1 MNEPEPKHQ
10 QSPTNPW
17 WAYAILFGFIAFFIG
32 AMFVED
38 LRKYLFLGVTVFGG
52 LGSLLFLSAGIFVC
66 VPRSIPPRPAT
77 IST

>member
-17 WAYAILFGFIAFFIG
+17 WAYAIFFGFIAFFIG

-38 LRKYLFLGVTVFGG
+38 LRKYLILGVTVCGG
-52 LGSLLFLSAGIFVC
+52 LGSMLFLKAAQGVSDSLLGRADTI
-66 VPRSIPPRPAT
+66 RSN
-77 IST
+77 